1 MQRPRGL
8 SRVALIILALL
19 AFMVASIL
27 TGWFQVRPPEGGPFT
42 VTIPEHAD
50 AQTAAVILENAGV
63 IRSSEAL
70 VWVIKR
76 RGSAVKPGRYV
87 FNTGLYPW
95 TAARYLARGVPALR
109 EITVTIPEGKRLPEI
124 AAILEK
130 AGVCDADEFL
140 MAAHDPRIVR
150 NLIGESVSSL
160 EGYLFPDTY
169 KFASEEDPVRVLHKL
184 HDRFREQVEG
194 LERPGMTRHQFV
206 TLASIVEREAR
217 VGAERPIIAAVFLN
231 RLAKGMRLEADP
243 TVRYALG
250 RWDTSPVLYRDLAVE
265 SPYNT
270 YRVFGLP
277 PGPIAAPGR
286 ASLEAVANPADTNVL
301 FFVARPDGSHAFSP
315 TFSGHRANIG
325 TWR

>member
-8 SRVALIILALL
+8 SRVALIFLSLFAFLVAGIL
-19 AFMVASIL
+19 VA
-27 TGWFQVRPPEGGPFT
+27 WFQVRPPEGGPFT

-50 AQTAAVILENAGV
+50 ARTAAVLLENEGV
-63 IRSSEAL
+63 IRSAEAL
-70 VWVIKR
+70 VWVMER
-76 RGSAVKPGRYV
+76 RGSVVKPGRYV
-87 FNTGLYPW
+87 FNTGVYPW
-95 TAARYLARGVPALR
+95 TAARYLARGVPAPN

-124 AAILEK
+124 AALLDA
-130 AGVCDADEFL
+130 AGVCDADAFL
-140 MAAHDPRIVR
+140 VAARDPRVVQD
-150 NLIGESVSSL
+150 LIGEAAPSL

-169 KFASEEDPVRVLHKL
+169 KFAPEEDPVRVLHKL
-184 HDRFREQVEG
+184 HDRFRDQVEG
-194 LERPGMTRHQFV
+194 LARPGMTRHQFI

-217 VGAERPIIAAVFLN
+217 VGSERPIIAAVFLN

-250 RWDTSPVLYRDLAVE
+250 RWDTSPVLYRDLEVE

-286 ASLEAVANPADTNVL
+286 ASLEAVATPADTDVL
-301 FFVARPDGSHAFSP
+301 FFVARPDGSHAFAP